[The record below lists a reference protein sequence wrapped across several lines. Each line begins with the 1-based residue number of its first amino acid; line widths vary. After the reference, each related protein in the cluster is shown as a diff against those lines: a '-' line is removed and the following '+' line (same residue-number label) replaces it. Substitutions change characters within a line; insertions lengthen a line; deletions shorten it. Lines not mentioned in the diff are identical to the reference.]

1 MTIHF
6 VGAGPGA
13 ADLITIR
20 GRDIIRRCRVCLYA
34 GSVISSDLLTH
45 CDANTR
51 LVDTAKL
58 SLDQITTEYKRAHAQ
73 GFDVARLHSGDLSIW
88 SAIAEQIRQL
98 EALHIPYTV
107 TPGVPSYA
115 AAAATLAQELTL
127 PGVTQSVVLAR
138 LGGRATAV
146 PPNES
151 LERFAVTGATLAI
164 HLSVHRLNDVV
175 RQLSPHYGVD
185 CPIAV
190 VYHASW
196 PDERIIRGTLGTI
209 IDSVSADPIDRT
221 AIILVGRVLGNESFK
236 NSSVYDAVYSR
247 RFRFD
252 QD

>member
-6 VGAGPGA
+6 IGAGPGA

-34 GSVISSDLLTH
+34 GSVISSELLTH
-45 CDANTR
+45 CNANTR

-73 GFDVARLHSGDLSIW
+73 GLDVARLHSGDLSIW
-88 SAIAEQIRQL
+88 SAMAEQIRQL
-98 EALHIPYTV
+98 DALHIPYTV

-115 AAAATLAQELTL
+115 AASATLAQELTL

-138 LGGRATAV
+138 LGGRATEV
-146 PPNES
+146 PSSQS
-151 LERFAVTGATLAI
+151 LEKFAVTGATLAI
-164 HLSVHRLNDVV
+164 HLSVHRLDDVV
-175 RQLSPHYGVD
+175 RKLSPHYGVD
-185 CPIAV
+185 CPIVV

-196 PDERIIRGTLGTI
+196 PDERIIHGTLGTI
-209 IDSVSADPIDRT
+209 IELVSADPIDRT
-221 AIILVGRVLGNESFK
+221 AIILVGRVLGTESFK